1 MNVDLTTTYLGLE
14 LAHPVLPSASPL
26 TGDIDH
32 IHALVEAGAPAL
44 VLPSLFEEQIEH
56 DEMAMHYSLE
66 LGADGFGE
74 APEGFFPQLDDYNT
88 GPEDYLELIRRAK
101 EEVTVPVIASLNGV
115 STGGWT
121 LYAQILADHGVD
133 ALELNIYKIAADIT
147 ATGEE
152 VEQSYLKLVETVRRS
167 IELPLAVKLGP
178 YFSSMGSMARRL
190 SEAGADALVIFN
202 RFYQPDID
210 LDTLGVTPN
219 LVLSS
224 PVELRLVLRWLAILY
239 GRVDCDL
246 AATSGIHEAED
257 AIKALLA
264 GATVAMMA
272 SSLLRHGPGR
282 LEEVRQGVESWLT
295 DRGYESADQAR
306 GSLSYSS
313 VPDPS
318 VFERTSY
325 MKTLTSYVPTW

>member
-1 MNVDLTTTYLGLE
+1 MDLTTRYLGLD

-32 IHALVEAGAPAL
+32 IHALVDAGAPAL

-56 DEMAMHYSLE
+56 DAMAVHFSLE
-66 LGADGFGE
+66 MGADGFGE

-88 GPEDYLELIRRAK
+88 GPEDYLDLIRRAK
-101 EEVTVPVIASLNGV
+101 SEVQVPVIASLNGV

-133 ALELNIYKIAADIT
+133 ALELNIYKIAADVT
-147 ATGEE
+147 ASSDE
-152 VEQSYLKLVETVRRS
+152 VERSYLDLVELVKRS
-167 IELPLAVKLGP
+167 VDLPIAVKIGP
-178 YFSSMGSMARRL
+178 YFSSMGAMSRRL
-190 SEAGADALVIFN
+190 AGAGADALVIFN

-210 LDTLGVTPN
+210 LETLGVTPN

-224 PVELRLVLRWLAILY
+224 PVELRLVLRWLAILH

-246 AATSGIHEAED
+246 AATTGVHQAED

-264 GATVAMMA
+264 GATVTMMA
-272 SSLLRHGPGR
+272 SALLRDGPTR
-282 LEEVRQGVESWLT
+282 LTEVRNGLESWLT
-295 DRGYESADQAR
+295 ERGYESVDQAR